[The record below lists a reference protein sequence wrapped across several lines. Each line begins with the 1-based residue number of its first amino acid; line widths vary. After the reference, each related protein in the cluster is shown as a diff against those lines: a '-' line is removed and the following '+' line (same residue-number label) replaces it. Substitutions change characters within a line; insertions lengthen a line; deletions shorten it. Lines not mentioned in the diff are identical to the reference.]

1 MPVCTS
7 DISFTTLGADGKPV
21 LLYRGY
27 RIYDLVKGLF
37 EESVYLLLEGEL
49 PNPTQLTAFSQ
60 QLKKYGRLEDPVLE
74 HMHAYP
80 KKVQMM
86 DFLFTTLS
94 FARLFDEDYHNSIWQ
109 KPHENPEKVA
119 DLIVRAGLRMGAK
132 IPAIIAQG
140 YRIRQGESIIPP
152 DPALNYAANFLHMIG
167 IPPDDD
173 SVKALNVILIL
184 YLEHTINCS
193 TFSSLVAE
201 SSGTDPYSPLLAGAA
216 SLKGVLHGGANE
228 RVADLFEEVGT
239 PGNAKAYIHGKLKN
253 KERVSG
259 FGHRLPDYKS
269 KVESRVLIA
278 EQIARPLAEKKG
290 LGYYFEIYDIISKIM
305 LEEKERTPNADL
317 PICLLLKIIGIPRE
331 LNTPIF
337 QATRHFGWVANNAR
351 QRKSNG
357 PLYRPTQEY
366 TGPRLEEM
374 KSYVPLEQR

>member
-7 DISFTTLGADGKPV
+7 DISFTTVGEDGKPV

-27 RIYDLVKGLF
+27 SIYDLVKGLF

-49 PNPTQLTAFSQ
+49 PNPAQLAAFSQ
-60 QLKKYGRLEDPVLE
+60 QLKKYGQLDDPILE
-74 HMHAYP
+74 HMNTYP
-80 KKVQMM
+80 KSVQMM
-86 DFLFTTLS
+86 DFLFTALS
-94 FARLFDEDYHNSIWQ
+94 YARFFDEDYQNPIWQ

-119 DLIVRAGLRMGAK
+119 ELIVRAGLRMGAK
-132 IPAIIAQG
+132 IPTIIAQE
-140 YRIRQGESIIPP
+140 YRIRRGESIIPP
-152 DPALNYAANFLHMIG
+152 DPSLNYAANFLHMIG

-173 SVKALNVILIL
+173 AVNALNTILIL

-201 SSGTDPYSPLLAGAA
+201 SSGTDPYSALLAGAA

-228 RVADLFEEVGT
+228 RVADLFAEIET
-239 PGNAKAYIHGKLKN
+239 PEKAETYIYSKLKN

-259 FGHRLPDYKS
+259 FGHRLSHYKS

-290 LGYYFEIYDIISKIM
+290 LGRYFEIYDIISKIM

-317 PICLLLKIIGIPRE
+317 PICLLLKIIGVPKE

-366 TGPRLEEM
+366 TGPGLKEM
-374 KSYVPLEQR
+374 KTYVPLEQR

>member
-1 MPVCTS
+1 VPVCTS

>member
-1 MPVCTS
+1 MCTS
-7 DISFTTLGADGKPV
+7 DISFTTVGADGKPV
-21 LLYRGY
+21 LIYRGY
-27 RIYDLVKGLF
+27 SIYDLVKGLF

-49 PNPTQLTAFSQ
+49 PNPAQLAEFSN
-60 QLKKYGRLEDPVLE
+60 QLKKYSKLEGPVLE
-74 HMHAYP
+74 HMRTYP
-80 KKVQMM
+80 ENIQMM

-94 FARLFDEDYHNSIWQ
+94 FARFFDDDYHNPIWQ
-109 KPHENPEKVA
+109 TPHENPEKVA
-119 DLIVRAGLRMGAK
+119 GLIVQAGVRMGAK
-132 IPAIIAQG
+132 IPTIIAQG
-140 YRIRQGESIIPP
+140 YRIRHGESIIPP
-152 DPALNYAANFLHMIG
+152 DPSLNYAANFLNMIG

-173 SVKALNVILIL
+173 SVNALNTVLIL

-201 SSGTDPYSPLLAGAA
+201 SSGTDPYAPLLAGAA

-228 RVADLFEEVGT
+228 RVADLFEEIET
-239 PGNAKAYIHGKLKN
+239 PENAETYIQRKLKN

-259 FGHRLPDYKS
+259 FGHRLQHYKS

-278 EQIARPLAEKKG
+278 EKIARPLAEKKG
-290 LGYYFEIYDIISKIM
+290 LGRYFEIYDIISKIM

-317 PICLLLKIIGIPRE
+317 PICLLLKIIGIPKE

-366 TGPRLEEM
+366 TGPGLKEM
-374 KSYVPLEQR
+374 KTYVPLEQR

>member
-1 MPVCTS
+1 MCTS
-7 DISFTTLGADGKPV
+7 DISFTTVGADGKPV

-317 PICLLLKIIGIPRE
+317 PICLLLKTIGIPRE

>member
-7 DISFTTLGADGKPV
+7 DISFTTVGADGKPV

-27 RIYDLVKGLF
+27 RIYELVKGLF

-60 QLKKYGRLEDPVLE
+60 QLKKYGHLEEPVLE
-74 HMHAYP
+74 HMRTYP
-80 KKVQMM
+80 ENVQMM

-94 FARLFDEDYHNSIWQ
+94 FARFFDEDYHNPIWQ
-109 KPHENPEKVA
+109 KPHENPEQVA
-119 DLIVRAGLRMGAK
+119 DLIVQAGLRMGAK
-132 IPAIIAQG
+132 IPAIIAGG
-140 YRIRQGESIIPP
+140 YRIRQGKPIIPP
-152 DPALNYAANFLHMIG
+152 DPALDYAANFLNMIG
-167 IPPDDD
+167 MPTDEDALN
-173 SVKALNVILIL
+173 ALNVILIL

-228 RVADLFEEVGT
+228 RVADLFEEIQS
-239 PGNAKAYIHGKLKN
+239 PEHAEAYIFSKLKN

-259 FGHRLPDYKS
+259 FGHRLEHYKN

-278 EQIARPLAEKKG
+278 EQIARPLAEQKG
-290 LGYYFEIYDIISKIM
+290 LGHYFEIYDFITQIM
-305 LEEKERTPNADL
+305 LKKKERAPNADL
-317 PICLLLKIIGIPRE
+317 PICLLLKIIGIPKE

-366 TGPRLEEM
+366 TGPGLEEM
-374 KSYVPLEQR
+374 KPYVPLGQR